1 MGKEAARLGDLYKCE
16 AHPPAPPLVLP
27 VIASATVF
35 INKIP
40 ALGIQPLPCGCQPIV
55 KSTTVKI
62 QGKFAVRKGDMLP
75 AGTIQMG
82 SPNVFIG
89 D

>member
-1 MGKEAARLGDLYKCE
+1 MKPAARLGDTYECK

-27 VIASATVF
+27 LVPNATVF

-40 ALGIQPLPCGCQPIV
+40 AMGVQPLPCGCQPV
-55 KSTTVKI
+55 LTSNTVFI
-62 QGKFAVRKGDMLP
+62 EGKPAVRAGDLLP
-75 AGTIQMG
+75 AGTILKG
-82 SPNVFIG
+82 SNDVLIG